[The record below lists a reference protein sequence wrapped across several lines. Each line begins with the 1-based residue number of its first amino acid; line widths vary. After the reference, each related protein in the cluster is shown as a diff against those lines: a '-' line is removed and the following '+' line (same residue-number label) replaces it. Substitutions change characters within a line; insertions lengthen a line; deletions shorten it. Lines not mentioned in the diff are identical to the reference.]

1 MQAPVG
7 RAGEERVGIVIPI
20 PEPHA
25 ARLAGLRAAAG
36 DPFAAV
42 PPHLTLLTGLPA
54 TDWNQIVEHVA
65 AVAAATEPT
74 TLRFSGTATF
84 RPLTPVVYCPVSV
97 GERWC
102 RTLHAALQA
111 GPLAAPSAY
120 PFVPHVT
127 LGQGLDD
134 ATLDALEA
142 SQAGVEWELRADRVS
157 LYGDLGDADWKLR
170 ATFPLGAL

>member
-1 MQAPVG
+1 MNGPAA
-7 RAGEERVGIVIPI
+7 RAGEERVGVVVPI

-25 ARLAGLRAAAG
+25 ARLAGLRLAAG
-36 DPFAAV
+36 DPLGAV
-42 PPHLTLLTGLPA
+42 PPHLTLLTGLPV

-65 AVAAATEPT
+65 AVAAGTEPT

-84 RPLTPVVYCPVSV
+84 RPLTPVVYCPLSV

-102 RTLHAALQA
+102 LKLHAALRA

-134 ATLDALEA
+134 AALDTLEA
-142 SQAGVEWELRADRVS
+142 SQAGVTWDLHADRVA

-170 ATFPLGAL
+170 ATFPLGTP